1 MKQVQQAAEAVLQQ
15 LETVIYGKRPILELV
30 LTCLLAEG
38 HLLLEDVPGTA
49 KTLLAKT
56 LARTLGGGFRR
67 LQCTPDLLPGDVT
80 GSSVFNQKTGD
91 FEFHPGPV
99 FTQVLLADEI
109 NRATPRAQASLLEC
123 MAERQVSVDN
133 RTYLLKRPFFV
144 IATQN
149 PIEHEGTFPLP
160 EAQLDRFLMRLA
172 IGYPSVAAEE
182 QMLVRAAAD
191 PLEKVTPVM
200 SLETLAQLQDQIRE
214 VHVHPE
220 VRKYIVQVTTATR
233 NARELVL
240 GAGPRATQGLY
251 RACQARA
258 ALAGRTF
265 VLPDDVKRLY
275 PAMLYH
281 RVILGTEGRL
291 SKRSVQQV
299 VDQAVG
305 LVPAPIVDAVPAAT
319 GRPVGRSAE

>member
-1 MKQVQQAAEAVLQQ
+1 VKQVQQAAEAVLEQ
-15 LETVIYGKRPILELV
+15 LETVVFGKRPILELV
-30 LTCLLAEG
+30 FNCLLAEG

-49 KTLLAKT
+49 KTLLAKA

-80 GSSVFNQKTGD
+80 GSSVFNQKTGE

-99 FTQVLLADEI
+99 FTQILLADEI

-133 RTYLLKRPFFV
+133 RTWPLKRPFFV

-149 PIEHEGTFPLP
+149 PVEHEGTFPLP

-172 IGYPSVAAEE
+172 IGYPSPQAEE
-182 QMLVRAAAD
+182 QMLVRGERTD
-191 PLEKVTPVM
+191 PLEGVVQVL
-200 SLETLAQLQDQIRE
+200 SLDVLAKLQDRVRE

-220 VRKYIVQVTTATR
+220 VRRYIVQVTTSTR
-233 NARELVL
+233 TARELVL
-240 GAGPRATQGLY
+240 GGGPRATQGLY

-258 ALAGRTF
+258 AMAGRSF
-265 VLPDDVKRLY
+265 VMPDDVKRLY
-275 PAMLYH
+275 PAILYH
-281 RVILGTEGRL
+281 RVILGAEGRL
-291 SKRSVQQV
+291 SKRSVPQI

-305 LVPAPIVDAVPAAT
+305 LVPAPIVTPEMAARAMA
-319 GRPVGRSAE
+319 G

>member
-30 LTCLLAEG
+30 LTCLFAEG

-80 GSSVFNQKTGD
+80 GSSVFNQKSGD

-172 IGYPSVAAEE
+172 IGYPSLAAEE
-182 QMLVRAAAD
+182 QMLVRSAGD
-191 PLEKVTPVM
+191 PLEKVVPVL
-200 SLETLAQLQDQIRE
+200 SLEALAELQDQVRE

-220 VRKYIVQVTTATR
+220 VRRYLVAVITSTR

-258 ALAGRTF
+258 ALAGRNF

-305 LVPAPIVDAVPAAT
+305 LVPAPLVDAGPAAT
-319 GRPVGRSAE
+319 GRPVGRSLE

>member
-56 LARTLGGGFRR
+56 LARALGGGFRR

-80 GSSVFNQKTGD
+80 GSSVFNQKSGD

-172 IGYPSVAAEE
+172 IGYPSLAAEE
-182 QMLVRAAAD
+182 QMLVRSAGD
-191 PLEKVTPVM
+191 PLEKVVPVL
-200 SLETLAQLQDQIRE
+200 SLEALAELQDQVRE

-220 VRKYIVQVTTATR
+220 VRRYMVQVITSTR

-258 ALAGRTF
+258 ALAGRSF

-305 LVPAPIVDAVPAAT
+305 LVPAPLVDAGPAAT
-319 GRPVGRSAE
+319 GRPVSG